1 MTTKE
6 NLKSMVTV
14 VASAALY
21 GVSIKLF
28 VDPINLLPAGF
39 SGMSQL
45 ISLMLDKYVGF
56 SVNFMHIY
64 LFLQVIT
71 TTIVFKFIGRRFALL
86 SVLQYVLA
94 TVISQ
99 LIPAYNFSED
109 AMLLT
114 LFGGALCGLSS
125 VLAIS
130 AGASTGGT
138 DFIAVYVMN
147 KRNMPIFN
155 YILYANCL
163 ILILSGVLIK
173 WDLAMYSIIF
183 QIATT
188 VIINNVRSRQKLIS
202 LTIVTEKA
210 DDLVGELHKIT
221 KHGITKINAKGTYSN
236 CRKDVLYMVINEYE
250 SQEIVNKIKELD
262 ESVFI
267 GIGQCERVVGK
278 YSINPI
284 T

>member
-6 NLKSMVTV
+6 NLKSVVTV

-64 LFLQVIT
+64 LFLQAIT
-71 TTIVFKFIGRRFALL
+71 TMIVFKFIGRRFAVL

-210 DDLVGELHKIT
+210 DELVGELHKIT

-236 CRKDVLYMVINEYE
+236 CRKDVLYMVINQYE